1 MRYVPYLLLRL
12 VRPAGAGPCLAL
24 VARERPWLR
33 ARGGH
38 VGQCVID
45 VWTKRDML
53 PNLRYLLDQWDPI
66 GVADVAPDEC
76 DCLTASLLRKLTA
89 GDGRAETSELL
100 WTELEDHFGL
110 NSPELSDVDAM
121 ADRLVAWSAAM
132 PVASQSLSTGRDL
145 LFQRYFRVTSGVIAI
160 MCRACQLPA
169 EPSRAG
175 RTSPQIGW
183 N

>member
-1 MRYVPYLLLRL
+1 VRYVPYLLLRL

-66 GVADVAPDEC
+66 GGRRRGARRVRLPDGVAVE
-76 DCLTASLLRKLTA
+76 
-89 GDGRAETSELL
+89 E
-100 WTELEDHFGL
+100 
-110 NSPELSDVDAM
+110 
-121 ADRLVAWSAAM
+121 ADRW
-132 PVASQSLSTGRDL
+132 
-145 LFQRYFRVTSGVIAI
+145 
-160 MCRACQLPA
+160 
-169 EPSRAG
+169 
-175 RTSPQIGW
+175 
-183 N
+183 